1 MFTER
6 DDYNRR
12 RSMFQSL
19 GHYKILERIG
29 AGGMGE
35 VFRARDTRV
44 GRTVAIK
51 VLPSEIAA
59 DSDSRERFL
68 ADARA
73 STTLSHPNIAAV
85 YEVAEDRGRLFVVSE
100 FVPGDSL

>member
-1 MFTER
+1 MFA
-6 DDYNRR
+6 
-12 RSMFQSL
+12 SL

-51 VLPSEIAA
+51 VLPREI
-59 DSDSRERFL
+59 SDDPAQRERFL

-73 STTLSHPNIAAV
+73 STGLSHPNIAAV
-85 YEVAEDRGRLFVVSE
+85 FEAADATRWREAPNRRTRN
-100 FVPGDSL
+100 